1 MTFKD
6 LTRAVAKSYLECL
19 PYDYLMENKDTLPET
34 IKPITESKTLDEL
47 IDVLDGLGFNRAH
60 ESYGFIFESILDDFP
75 YDKD

>member
-19 PYDYLMENKDTLPET
+19 PYEYLTENKDTLPET

-47 IDVLDGLGFNRAH
+47 IR
-60 ESYGFIFESILDDFP
+60 
-75 YDKD
+75 